1 MNKYAVVIHTQDTDT
16 TQVYDCASY
25 EEASAVL
32 SAAFNKA
39 LESEKNEPGYI
50 GSKIEGDSAEIN
62 FDHVSGYTQKFE
74 IVPVL
79 DPQAILTKN
88 KDIRKK
94 TDKKL
99 YQLIGKDMTLNEG
112 MVFATLF
119 KSEEEAKQY
128 IANLPEDTRNDFDY
142 MEIPGDT
149 EVAVNI
155 KGSQI
160 NDFSLT
166 AHVTADDLSRCYD
179 LEDEEGKDEFFTM
192 LLEKG
197 YEPMLEECPEFTI
210 DSIDLS
216 GASYE
221 NEQSFQDY
229 DNDDYEM

>member
-1 MNKYAVVIHTQDTDT
+1 MGKYAVVIHNQAIDT

-39 LESEKNEPGYI
+39 LESEKKEPGYI
-50 GSKIEGDSAEIN
+50 GSKIEKDSAEIN
-62 FDHVSGYTQKFE
+62 FDYGDGFSQKFE

-79 DPQAILTKN
+79 DSQAILAEN
-88 KDIRKK
+88 KDIKK
-94 TDKKL
+94 KADKKL

-112 MVFATLF
+112 MTFATFF
-119 KSEEEAKQY
+119 KSEKEAKQY
-128 IANLPEDTRNDFDY
+128 IANLPEDTRDDFDY
-142 MEIPGDT
+142 MEVPSDT

-179 LEDEEGKDEFFTM
+179 LEDEESKDEFFAM

-197 YEPMLEECPEFTI
+197 YEPILKECPEFTI
-210 DSIDLS
+210 DSINLS
-216 GASYE
+216 GASCE
-221 NEQSFQDY
+221 NEQSLRDY
-229 DNDDYEM
+229 DNDDYER

>member
-1 MNKYAVVIHTQDTDT
+1 MGKYAVVIHNQAIDA

-39 LESEKNEPGYI
+39 LESEKKEPGYI
-50 GSKIEGDSAEIN
+50 GSKIEKDSAEIN
-62 FDHVSGYTQKFE
+62 FDYGDGFSQKFE

-79 DPQAILTKN
+79 DPQAILTEN
-88 KDIRKK
+88 KDIKKK

-112 MVFATLF
+112 MTFATF
-119 KSEEEAKQY
+119 FRSEEEAKQY
-128 IANLPEDTRNDFDY
+128 IANLPEDTRDDFDC
-142 MEIPGDT
+142 MEVPGNT
-149 EVAVNI
+149 EVTVNI

-160 NDFSLT
+160 NDFNLI

-179 LEDEEGKDEFFTM
+179 LDDEEGKDEFFTM

-210 DSIDLS
+210 DSIDIS
-216 GASYE
+216 GVSHE
-221 NEQSFQDY
+221 NEQSLQDY
-229 DNDDYEM
+229 DDDEYER